1 MPVLARRRHEFGEP
15 VEELKGQEVDDA
27 IGFRPRGLPPTT
39 PPDPV
44 GRPNGDPVPREH
56 VADLGDAAGWAAG
69 QDAGRRTKPSLTA
82 TLPEVRAE
90 IAAQQLKLAETL
102 AARDATAAHAATDV
116 LAACARA
123 IPGKTEGLDEATL
136 QRVTGMA
143 NNAAKA
149 WGQVAHDADHGNF
162 EKAQREAGKAEASYR
177 LLEARLAP

>member
-1 MPVLARRRHEFGEP
+1 MKRPLILLLAVALTCFVRAGEDHDHGHSHA
-15 VEELKGQEVDDA
+15 EIK
-27 IGFRPRGLPPTT
+27 
-39 PPDPV
+39 
-44 GRPNGDPVPREH
+44 VP
-56 VADLGDAAGWAAG
+56 
-69 QDAGRRTKPSLTA
+69 A

-102 AARDATAAHAATDV
+102 AARDATAAHATTDV
-116 LAACARA
+116 LAACVRA

>member
-1 MPVLARRRHEFGEP
+1 MKHLLTILLVLGLAATLPAGEGHDHGHSHADI
-15 VEELKGQEVDDA
+15 K
-27 IGFRPRGLPPTT
+27 
-39 PPDPV
+39 
-44 GRPNGDPVPREH
+44 VP
-56 VADLGDAAGWAAG
+56 
-69 QDAGRRTKPSLTA
+69 A

-116 LAACARA
+116 LAACVRA

-162 EKAQREAGKAEASYR
+162 EKAQREAAKAEASYR